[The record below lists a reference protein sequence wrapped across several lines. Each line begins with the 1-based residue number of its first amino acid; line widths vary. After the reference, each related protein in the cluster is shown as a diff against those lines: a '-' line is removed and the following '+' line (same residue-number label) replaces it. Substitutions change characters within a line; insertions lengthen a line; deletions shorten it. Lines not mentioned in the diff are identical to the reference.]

1 MRMIIA
7 TLVLIFSTMG
17 LAQANTIQLT
27 NFQLVW
33 HEGTN
38 ELGGFA
44 QIIDLDNRLDS
55 FEVVISNFENSFN
68 NEEIGLQGFINPL
81 VGSGFTF
88 ASIELF
94 SISGKHHEI
103 MDTSAGTGFTD
114 GGLLLFEGPVNFM
127 ENYGASLLVTE
138 VSAVPEPAGY
148 LMVLMGLGLIGG
160 ITRKKKSEL
169 RYAKL

>member
-7 TLVLIFSTMG
+7 SLVLFFSTIG
-17 LAQANTIQLT
+17 FAQANPIQLT

-44 QIIDLDNRLDS
+44 QIIDLDNRIDS
-55 FEVVISNFENSFN
+55 FEVMISNFENSFN
-68 NEEIGLQGFINPL
+68 NEEVGLQGFINPL
-81 VGSGFTF
+81 AGSRFTF

-114 GGLLLFEGPVNFM
+114 GGLLLFEGPVNFRD
-127 ENYGASLLVTE
+127 NYGASLLVTE
-138 VSAVPEPAGY
+138 VVSTVPEPTSY
-148 LMVLMGLGLIGG
+148 LMVLMGIGLI
-160 ITRKKKSEL
+160 TVVRKQKPEL
-169 RYAKL
+169 SYAKL